1 MKYALFNFIILYLHS
16 MDLCK
21 YKNSLGIPGK
31 GVHTHIMGFAWRDI
45 VSTIVGG
52 IILSL
57 LFKWNMLYTIV
68 ILFILGI
75 LLHRMFC
82 VRTTL
87 DKILFP

>member
-1 MKYALFNFIILYLHS
+1 

-31 GVHTHIMGFAWRDI
+31 GVHTHIMDFAWRDI

-57 LFKWNMLYTIV
+57 LFKWNMVYTII

-75 LLHRMFC
+75 ILHRIFC

-87 DKILFP
+87 DKMLFP